1 MPTAEAAPSS
11 PRPPRG
17 VALHERDRASMR
29 LLFCGD
35 IVGRAGRV
43 VVTEHIPRLRRELA
57 LDFVVANGENA
68 AHGFG
73 ITDKICEELY
83 AGGVDVITTGNHVWD
98 KREIIPYIGGDPR
111 LLRPLNFP
119 PGTPGK
125 GYGIYALADGRKLL
139 VVNAMARL
147 FMDAIDDPFAA
158 VEKLLA
164 EHPLGEVDAIFVDFH
179 GEATSEKMSMGH
191 FCDGRA
197 SAVIGTHSHVPTAD
211 AQILPKGTGYMTD
224 AGMCGD
230 YDSVIG
236 MQKEAAIARFV
247 RKMPGERLQVAEG
260 EATLCAAYV
269 EIDDATGLAR
279 RIAPLRLGGR
289 LQPEWP
295 LGEPLAATVP
305 TVF

>member
-1 MPTAEAAPSS
+1 
-11 PRPPRG
+11 
-17 VALHERDRASMR
+17 MR

-35 IVGRAGRV
+35 VVGRSGRD
-43 VVTEHIPRLRRELA
+43 VVTAHMPRLRRDLA

-83 AGGVDVITTGNHVWD
+83 AAGVDVITTGNHVWD
-98 KREIIPYIGGDPR
+98 KREISPYIGGDPR
-111 LLRPLNFP
+111 LLRPINFP
-119 PGTPGK
+119 PGTPGR
-125 GYGIYALADGRKLL
+125 GHAVLALADGRKLL

-147 FMDAIDDPFAA
+147 FMDAIDDPFAGIDR
-158 VEKLLA
+158 LLA
-164 EHPLGEVDAIFVDFH
+164 EHPLGEVDAILVDFH

-191 FCDGRA
+191 FCDGRV

-211 AQILPKGTGYMTD
+211 CQILPGGTAYMTD

-236 MQKEAAIARFV
+236 MQKQIAVARFV

-260 EATLCAAYV
+260 EGTLCAV
-269 EIDDATGLAR
+269 FIETDDASGLAR

-289 LQPEWP
+289 LQPHWP
-295 LGEPLAATVP
+295 LGEMAGAA
-305 TVF
+305 VF